1 MKNKIVFVSL
11 IDSFASKVSSMV
23 ASGLSMFFLDLD
35 KFIEYNM
42 FDPEKLLKTC
52 GVEHFKKQEK
62 RIIQDAF
69 QFENMIFYSSFELF
83 SNNKELFD
91 EQNFIVIYIRLSLK
105 QLESFNDKNFVINK
119 LAFEDRDE
127 FLKKQCVV
135 IENSF
140 VVIKNYVDLIK
151 KYLEDKN
158 IL

>member
-1 MKNKIVFVSL
+1 MN
-11 IDSFASKVSSMV
+11 
-23 ASGLSMFFLDLD
+23 
-35 KFIEYNM
+35 
-42 FDPEKLLKTC
+42 
-52 GVEHFKKQEK
+52 
-62 RIIQDAF
+62 
-69 QFENMIFYSSFELF
+69 

-127 FLKKQCVV
+127 FLKKQCIV